1 MNYPVWFLPTIGGGT
16 LIAFIAIVHVFV
28 SHFAVGGGA
37 FLIALEKKAY
47 IEESEEMLEIV
58 KRFAKFF
65 ILLTMVF
72 GSITGVG
79 IWFITALVNPGGIS
93 FLIHNFVFGW
103 AAEWVFFVLEIIA
116 AFVYYYTF
124 GKMDR
129 KTHLKVGWIYFI
141 SAWMSL
147 FLITGIIDFMLTPG
161 KWLES
166 HTFWTG
172 FFNPSLFPSVFFR
185 TFMSFL
191 MAGVFGLFVLSFY
204 KKSEAKERFVQY
216 SSLWVVISIILMIPF
231 ALWYV
236 SVLPMDAKSLV
247 MGKSP
252 TIAIT
257 KQVLMYSSIVGILL
271 GAIVY
276 LKPDFNKFF
285 VSLIIFLAGFLIIGS
300 FEWTR
305 EAARRPYVINRVMY
319 SNMIFESEV
328 KPLKNEGF
336 LKKAKWVSIRNITDE
351 NKIQAG
357 KEIFIHQCYAC
368 HTIGGFN
375 NDIKEKAKSMSY
387 TALTKYI
394 EKIHKIRY
402 FMPPFAGT
410 KEEAKALSAFIA
422 GELLGKE
429 VKEPESQKLD
439 GKTIFENNC
448 SSCHEV
454 EDFEDLISG
463 WSKEKVRKAL
473 DMLDKL
479 NEEMPPYEGT
489 PEEKDIL
496 TNYLLKIA
504 GGEK

>member
-1 MNYPVWFLPTIGGGT
+1 
-16 LIAFIAIVHVFV
+16 
-28 SHFAVGGGA
+28 
-37 FLIALEKKAY
+37 
-47 IEESEEMLEIV
+47 
-58 KRFAKFF
+58 
-65 ILLTMVF
+65 
-72 GSITGVG
+72 
-79 IWFITALVNPGGIS
+79 
-93 FLIHNFVFGW
+93 
-103 AAEWVFFVLEIIA
+103 
-116 AFVYYYTF
+116 
-124 GKMDR
+124 
-129 KTHLKVGWIYFI
+129 
-141 SAWMSL
+141 
-147 FLITGIIDFMLTPG
+147 
-161 KWLES
+161 
-166 HTFWTG
+166 
-172 FFNPSLFPSVFFR
+172 
-185 TFMSFL
+185 
-191 MAGVFGLFVLSFY
+191 
-204 KKSEAKERFVQY
+204 
-216 SSLWVVISIILMIPF
+216 MIPF
-231 ALWYV
+231 AYWYI
-236 SVLPMDAKSLV
+236 SVLPVEAKSLV

-257 KQVLMYSSIVGILL
+257 NQVLIYSSIAGILL

-276 LKPDFNKFF
+276 LKPGFNKFF

-305 EAARRPYVINRVMY
+305 EAARRPYIINKVMY
-319 SNMIFESEV
+319 SNMIFENEV
-328 KPLKNEGF
+328 ESLKSEGF

-410 KEEAKALSAFIA
+410 KEEAKALAAFIA

-429 VKEPESQKLD
+429 VKDPESQKVD

-448 SSCHEV
+448 SSCHE
-454 EDFEDLISG
+454 EEEISQLIDG

-489 PEEKDIL
+489 PEEKDTL
-496 TNYLLKIA
+496 TEYLLKIS
-504 GGEK
+504 GGER